1 MSDFDK
7 EAEREKLREQ
17 FAADERERASTQRM
31 SELLLQGATMTN
43 KHCDVHGDPVFRQN
57 GEEFC
62 PTCRT
67 EGQSTPASAESAA
80 PDSSPEPDA
89 SRTAPD
95 HDGRADERPTNDRG
109 SVADANDATDARPSA
124 GAESEAEVD
133 DRRPDPSPAVEE
145 SSADLSPEDIAGTDW
160 QADAARSP
168 ASTPASDTN
177 REARGSRSPTDLGD
191 ARGSLSRTLTRLAE
205 EAERADDLSRAREYL
220 AAVEDAADALAA
232 VRDAER

>member
-67 EGQSTPASAESAA
+67 EGQSTPASAESTGA
-80 PDSSPEPDA
+80 DSSPEPDA
-89 SRTAPD
+89 SRTAPG
-95 HDGRADERPTNDRG
+95 HDGRADEQPTNDRG
-109 SVADANDATDARPSA
+109 SVADAADARPSA
-124 GAESEAEVD
+124 GAESEVD
-133 DRRPDPSPAVEE
+133 GRRPDPSSAVEE

-160 QADAARSP
+160 QADAAPSP

-177 REARGSRSPTDLGD
+177 QGARGSRSPTDLGD
-191 ARGSLSRTLTRLAE
+191 ARGSLARTLTRLAE
-205 EAERADDLSRAREYL
+205 EAERTDDLPRAREYL
-220 AAVEDAADALAA
+220 AAVEDAANALAA